1 MSEKE
6 AKTVPSKKVNIVRG
20 FKKGR
25 GDLMEA
31 NVVGQKQLYDY
42 ASGPQTGKDTED
54 YGPDA
59 AESKFEKESKK
70 GQVKHRKYPIY
81 KAKGGRVKKRKNTRR
96 MNRLEELGRVDAEK
110 AFTKRGKRNLKA
122 EKKRIVRELKSSGG
136 SAGVALRGKG
146 CEIR

>member
-20 FKKGR
+20 FKKGK
-25 GDLMEA
+25 GGMTA

-59 AESKFEKESKK
+59 AEVNLKK
-70 GQVKHRKYPIY
+70 SQK
-81 KAKGGRVKKRKNTRR
+81 KAKSNTESI
-96 MNRLEELGRVDAEK
+96 LFIKPKVEELRKEK
-110 AFTKRGKRNLKA
+110 TPD
-122 EKKRIVRELKSSGG
+122 V
-136 SAGVALRGKG
+136 
-146 CEIR
+146 